1 MDGPA
6 LAALAKALEGFAG
19 RILDYALVLAAIG
32 TVTMALLELLK
43 AVGRARYVFNRRMV
57 ERWLG
62 ADPAVRREF
71 LDLAAG
77 GAAGAQ
83 ALYDQPGEKLL
94 GQMQAAVNVAL
105 DFPGV
110 FPAYYGFLTAGAP
123 TVGAEADDQ
132 RWKRFAPRIVEP
144 VPPEGASR
152 EQFEADSRQSSQARA
167 RLGHLVTRRLDVFQT
182 RLEYT
187 WARLNQA
194 VAVVGGGLLLYYL
207 LPVAGGAGEVPWTTR
222 LALAVVG
229 GLVAPFAKDVVNA
242 LTGLR
247 VRR

>member
-62 ADPAVRREF
+62 AEPPGRRGG
-71 LDLAAG
+71 LA
-77 GAAGAQ
+77 
-83 ALYDQPGEKLL
+83 PGLS
-94 GQMQAAVNVAL
+94 
-105 DFPGV
+105 P
-110 FPAYYGFLTAGAP
+110 PSYGCLPAGAP

-182 RLEYT
+182 RLGDT
-187 WARLNQA
+187 RARPDHA
-194 VAVVGGGLLLYYL
+194 RARG
-207 LPVAGGAGEVPWTTR
+207 
-222 LALAVVG
+222 
-229 GLVAPFAKDVVNA
+229 
-242 LTGLR
+242 
-247 VRR
+247 